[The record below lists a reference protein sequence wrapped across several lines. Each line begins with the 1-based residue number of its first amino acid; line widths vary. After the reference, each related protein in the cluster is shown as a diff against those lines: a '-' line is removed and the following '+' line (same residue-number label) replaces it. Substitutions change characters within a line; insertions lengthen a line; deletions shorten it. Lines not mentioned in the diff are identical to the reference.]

1 MESKCVVTLGYIDF
15 IMDTTEALTLLGIV
29 SKAERFKESY
39 RDSKIGGN
47 LYYEWEQDECESKF
61 VARLIPESLYRMAK
75 LAGKPTKDN

>member
-39 RDSKIGGN
+39 RDNKVGG
-47 LYYEWEQDECESKF
+47 YSYHVWEQDECESKF

>member
-1 MESKCVVTLGYIDF
+1 MNSKCVVTLGYIDF
-15 IMDTTEALTLLGIV
+15 IMDSEDALTLLDIV

-47 LYYEWEQDECESKF
+47 LYYVWEQDECESKF

-75 LAGKPTKDN
+75 LAGKPKER